1 MARLCDNYNL
11 SPSKLGTIFEPPPSS
26 RRLRAI
32 SPPVGQA
39 VGEKGD
45 NTTLITP
52 HSFPGQEKP
61 ICCNASTPHYRS
73 WSETVSKPYH
83 VDTCVFICCRADK
96 SDKKCVFVAAG
107 TIKHSFLSS
116 SFPRLIFRGEKTRHK
131 KLCDYVNSFH
141 SQSRGERRVNLQKNS
156 ASISQC

>member
-1 MARLCDNYNL
+1 MERYFTIEVMIKCVCHRIRVASFRNRTRMARLCDNYNL
-11 SPSKLGTIFEPPPSS
+11 SPSKLGKIFEPPPSC
-26 RRLRAI
+26 RRLRAK

-96 SDKKCVFVAAG
+96 SDKKCVFVDAG

-116 SFPRLIFRGEKTRHK
+116 SFSRLIFRGE
-131 KLCDYVNSFH
+131 
-141 SQSRGERRVNLQKNS
+141 
-156 ASISQC
+156 